1 VGAAAALVL
10 VLTSAGTAWAG
21 LREARASSPTAAAAT
36 TREPSCDPIAEF
48 HPGNFSNPTRIDS
61 QWLPLAPGTQFVLE
75 GTTGVLPHRVVFTV
89 TDLTKVINGVR
100 TVVMFDVDINE
111 GEVVEAELAFFAQD
125 NAANIWSVGEY
136 PEEFE
141 GGVFVGA
148 PNTWIAGVAGAQA
161 GVLVLGDPRVGT
173 PSYLQGFSPDIGF
186 LDCGKVLKTG
196 EQVCVPVSCFNDVL
210 VVNEWSPL
218 EPGGRQRKYYAP
230 GVGNVQIGVVG
241 DKEGE
246 TLVLVKR
253 VRLGARALAK
263 ASEAALKLERRAY
276 EVSDVYRQTPP
287 AERIGR

>member
-1 VGAAAALVL
+1 
-10 VLTSAGTAWAG
+10 
-21 LREARASSPTAAAAT
+21 
-36 TREPSCDPIAEF
+36 
-48 HPGNFSNPTRIDS
+48 
-61 QWLPLAPGTQFVLE
+61 
-75 GTTGVLPHRVVFTV
+75 
-89 TDLTKVINGVR
+89 
-100 TVVMFDVDINE
+100 
-111 GEVVEAELAFFAQD
+111 
-125 NAANIWSVGEY
+125 
-136 PEEFE
+136 
-141 GGVFVGA
+141 
-148 PNTWIAGVAGAQA
+148 
-161 GVLVLGDPRVGT
+161 VLGDPRVGT